1 MTDPIEARSYKWPR
15 RYVYAAT
22 LIVIA
27 ALFVLTFL
35 VIRRA

>member
-15 RYVYAAT
+15 RCVLAVT

-27 ALFVLTFL
+27 ALFALPFL
-35 VIRRA
+35 V